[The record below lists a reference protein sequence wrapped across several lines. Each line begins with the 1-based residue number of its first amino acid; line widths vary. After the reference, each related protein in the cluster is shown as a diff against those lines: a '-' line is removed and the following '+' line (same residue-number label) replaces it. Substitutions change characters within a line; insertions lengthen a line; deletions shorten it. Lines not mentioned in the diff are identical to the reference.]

1 MIQHNLTIREK
12 TSKIL
17 IGAKL
22 SDAANF
28 FPGKKVI
35 ILADENVIRFHK
47 NSFPDFQVISIGSG
61 ENQKSF
67 DQVIKLYHELLKLEV
82 DRNSAIIGVGG
93 GVTTDVTGF
102 VASTFLRGLPFGFVA
117 TTLLAQVDAAIGG
130 KNGINLDRFKN
141 LVGLIRQPEFVI
153 CDLETLSSLD
163 KKEFISGFAEVIK
176 YGAIRD
182 PSLFSYLEDKIEEG
196 INMNREV
203 MEKLVAES
211 VKIKIDVVKNDEEEQ
226 GERKTLNFGH
236 TFAHAFEKLYK
247 ISHGEAVAIGM
258 VLAAQMS
265 VNLRILEYSKAEK
278 LQALIKRSGLPVNI
292 DFDVD
297 AVSNAMK
304 KDKKRAGGEMQFILL
319 EDIGKAVIKKVS
331 LNDIKSIL
339 YDLR

>member
-1 MIQHNLTIREK
+1 MIQHDLTIREK

-22 SDAANF
+22 CDAANL
-28 FPGKKVI
+28 FPRKKVI
-35 ILADENVIRFHK
+35 ILADENVIRLHK
-47 NSFPDFQVISIGSG
+47 SSFPDCQVISIGSG

-67 DQVIKLYHELLKLEV
+67 EQVIKLYHELLKLEV
-82 DRNSAIIGVGG
+82 DRDSAIIGVGG

-141 LVGLIRQPEFVI
+141 MIGLIRQPEFVI
-153 CDLETLSSLD
+153 CDLETLSTLN
-163 KKEFISGFAEVIK
+163 KKEYISGFAEVIK
-176 YGAIRD
+176 YGAIRH
-182 PSLFSYLEDKIEEG
+182 PSLFSYLEDKIEDG
-196 INMNREV
+196 INMNMGV

-211 VKIKIDVVKNDEEEQ
+211 VKSKIEVVKNDEEEQ

-278 LQALIKRSGLPVNI
+278 IQALIKRSGLPVSI
-292 DFDVD
+292 DFDAD

-319 EDIGKAVIKKVS
+319 EDIGKAVIKRIS

-339 YDLR
+339 YDLC

>member
-1 MIQHNLTIREK
+1 MIQFDLTIRER

-17 IGAKL
+17 VGGKL
-22 SDAANF
+22 RDAASF

-35 ILADENVIRFHK
+35 FLADENVIHFHR
-47 NSFPDFQVISIGSG
+47 NSFPDLPIIPIGSG
-61 ENQKSF
+61 ENVKSLE
-67 DQVIKLYHELLKLEV
+67 QVIKLYHVLLKLEV
-82 DRNSAIIGVGG
+82 DRNSTIIGVGG

-117 TTLLAQVDAAIGG
+117 TTLLGQVDAAIGG
-130 KNGINLDRFKN
+130 KNGVNLDRFKN
-141 LVGLIRQPEFVI
+141 MVGLIRQPEFVI
-153 CDLETLSSLD
+153 CDLETLSTLN
-163 KKEFISGFAEVIK
+163 KKEFIAGFAEVIK
-176 YGAIRD
+176 YGAIRH

-196 INMNREV
+196 TNMNMEV

-211 VKIKIDVVKNDEEEQ
+211 VRSKIEVVKNDEEEH

-265 VNLRILEYSKAEK
+265 VNLRILQYSKAEQ
-278 LQALIKRSGLPVNI
+278 LQALIKRSGLPI
-292 DFDVD
+292 SLDFDVD

-304 KDKKRAGGEMQFILL
+304 KDKKRAGGEIRFILL
-319 EDIGKAVIKKVS
+319 EDIGKAVIKS
-331 LNDIKSIL
+331 INLNDIKSIL